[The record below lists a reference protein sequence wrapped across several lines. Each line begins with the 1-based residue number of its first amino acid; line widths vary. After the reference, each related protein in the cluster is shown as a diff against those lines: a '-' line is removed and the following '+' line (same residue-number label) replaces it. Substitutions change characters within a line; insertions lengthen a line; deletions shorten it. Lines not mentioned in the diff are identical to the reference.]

1 MENDFGK
8 LAKKV
13 VELEGRV
20 ATLEG
25 EKKLSEKVSDDISGG
40 DTNTKGLSIW
50 GIIAG
55 FIALI
60 IFFNLLSSFLFSSRG
75 FSGINVLLVAAFIGL
90 LLFAVKQF
98 TQKGKQVNKIAVG
111 SEPQAMLDI
120 KQGVSGKTDGKSDFE
135 FDIAANWFA
144 IIGIIAIVTAV
155 VFFLKFAFD
164 NGLIGPVGQVSI
176 GIFFGIALIF
186 TGEFLR
192 EKFHKYSQ
200 IISGGGIVVL
210 YLSVWAAY
218 GLFRLMS
225 APTTLFGQSFI
236 TILATLLAVR
246 YSAVNLAVIGVIG
259 AFATPLLLGKGF
271 DNQVILMSYLVIL
284 NLGVLSVAFFK
295 NWRELNITTFA
306 GTYIVILFWLSSFY
320 KEEKFLL
327 SFSFLT
333 VLFLI
338 FAVTLFI
345 YNYFYKKEA
354 EESDIILMLLNGFA
368 YFGIGYFLISG
379 TVYKDAIGFFAFGL
393 AAFYFIL
400 GYLCYEKFKE
410 SSYLTLGFLGISI
423 AFLTIAVPLQVRKN
437 LITIAWAV
445 EAGGLMLLGFLI
457 NSMRLR
463 VASLAVYMLV
473 LARLFAFDTLIDL
486 GNFSLII
493 NKRFLT
499 FLIATASMGFASFL
513 FVNQSRRLNE
523 EEKPVLPT
531 LLIALN
537 IILIWALSWEA
548 ISYYNKKIEAVR
560 KKDLQTYSGEVRVLG
575 YRIAQVNQFT
585 YPNIS
590 TQSAVLATGAVQVK
604 INDMNADGTNPFTKY
619 VSGATVRVT
628 SPDGMKLYQ
637 TKFTDY
643 TGTVTFYNLVP
654 GNYGILAYKAGYKGV
669 WKQNGDGLG
678 PGCKQPSGEGSTIDA
693 TISNSQTGGY
703 LAAWDGN
710 VDIVP
715 NITVLCRDLGLT
727 SVAGQYD
734 RGNQNRSP
742 NNYQQNNYRQ
752 TDYQPPKQLS
762 VSAKKEIK
770 GLESVRDVTLS
781 VIWLLYSIAVLAVGI
796 AFKYKPIRLFSLGF
810 LGLTIFKVFLYDSR
824 NLEQGYRIIAFV
836 ILGTILLGISLVYQK
851 YKEGIKSFLLK

>member
-1 MENDFGK
+1 MEEDLGN

-13 VELEGRV
+13 AELERRV
-20 ATLEG
+20 SFLEG
-25 EKKLSEKVSDDISGG
+25 EKKLPEKVLDDISGE
-40 DTNTKGLSIW
+40 DKNTKGLSIW

-75 FSGINVLLVAAFIGL
+75 FSGINVLLAAAFIGL

-98 TQKGKQVNKIAVG
+98 TKTDKQVRKTAGQEPRAVDFKQEIA
-111 SEPQAMLDI
+111 
-120 KQGVSGKTDGKSDFE
+120 GKAEEKNDFE

-144 IIGIIAIVTAV
+144 IIGIIAIVIAV

-164 NGLIGPVGQVSI
+164 NRLIGPVGQVSI
-176 GIFFGIALIF
+176 GIFFGIVLIF
-186 TGEFLR
+186 AGEFLR
-192 EKFHKYSQ
+192 DKFHKYSQ
-200 IISGGGIVVL
+200 IISGGGVVVL

-218 GLFRLMS
+218 GVFKLIS
-225 APTTLFGQSFI
+225 VPTTLISQSFI
-236 TILATLLAVR
+236 TLLSALLAIR
-246 YSAVNLAVIGVIG
+246 YSAVNIAVLGVIG

-271 DNQVILMSYLVIL
+271 DNQVILMSYIVIL

-306 GTYIVILFWLSSFY
+306 GTYIVVLFWISSFY

-327 SFSFLT
+327 TFSFLT
-333 VLFLI
+333 FIFLI
-338 FAVTLFI
+338 FAMTLFI
-345 YNYFYKKEA
+345 YDFFYKKEA
-354 EESDIILMLLNGFA
+354 EESDVILMLLNGFA
-368 YFGIGYFLISG
+368 YFGIGYFLITG
-379 TVYKDAIGFFAFGL
+379 TVYKDTIGFFAFGL
-393 AAFYFIL
+393 SAFYFIL
-400 GYLCYEKFKE
+400 GYLCYEKFRE

-423 AFLTIAVPLQVRKN
+423 VFLTLAVPLQVKKN

-445 EAGGLMLLGFLI
+445 EAGGLVLLAFLI
-457 NSMRLR
+457 NSMKLR
-463 VASLAVYMLV
+463 VAALAVYMLV
-473 LARLFAFDTLIDL
+473 LARLFAFDTLVDL
-486 GNFSLII
+486 STFSLIL

-499 FLIATASMGFASFL
+499 FLIAAFSMGFASFL
-513 FVNQSRRLNE
+513 FAKCSKQLGE
-523 EEKPVLPT
+523 EEKPVLPA
-531 LLIALN
+531 LLITLN
-537 IILIWALSWEA
+537 IVLVWSLSWEA
-548 ISYYNKKIEAVR
+548 ISYYNKKIDNVR
-560 KKDLQTYSGEVRVLG
+560 KQDVQALSGEVRVLG

-590 TQSAVLATGAVQVK
+590 TQSAVLATGVVQVK

-643 TGTVTFYNLVP
+643 TGTVTFNNLVP

-669 WKQNGDGLG
+669 WKQNGDGVG
-678 PGCKQPSGEGSTIDA
+678 PGCLRPGFQGSTSDA
-693 TISNSQTGGY
+693 TIANSQTAGN

-710 VDIVP
+710 VDIIP

-727 SVAGQYD
+727 LVAGQYN
-734 RGNQNRSP
+734 RENQNRYPS
-742 NNYQQNNYRQ
+742 NYQQNNYRQ

-762 VSAKKEIK
+762 DFARKEIK
-770 GLESVRDVTLS
+770 DLESVRDVTLS
-781 VIWLLYSIAVLAVGI
+781 VIWLLYSIAVLAIGI

-824 NLEQGYRIIAFV
+824 NLQQGYRIIAFV
-836 ILGTILLGISLVYQK
+836 ILGTILLGISLVYQR